1 MRADVL
7 RDLLLGRNGMEPP
20 PQPGV
25 ILNGVRLAGIMDLR
39 GVELGV
45 GLFLEDCTVLQ
56 PIKISHARIPRL
68 VLTRSKLAGVEAND
82 ARIDNGLD
90 AREIIC
96 TGPVELHGTRIG
108 GQTNFTGARINAG
121 TRVALLADDL
131 RSDGDLL
138 LRASFRGG
146 GGGGGGAGAVR
157 LVGATVEGNL
167 DLVGAEITAD
177 GGAALLAERADV
189 GGNLL
194 LRGLR
199 ARGRGDGG
207 RPDAAEAA
215 VVVLRGATVRG
226 QLSLEDADLT
236 GGGMCALAAEGVR
249 AETDVFLTRMRAT
262 GAHPD
267 GVVWFTGAEIG
278 GSLVCDGAT
287 VTGGAGGRA
296 VDLRMVTLGRTLSM
310 RPDLAGTSGRDLVAL
325 DGLTYRMVPHGMTCA
340 EWVAFLRDRACYAAQ
355 PYRQLA
361 DVYTAAGWDDDAR
374 KVLIAQQDDLL
385 AGGRGL
391 SGAERLRLRVL
402 RIVLGYGYQTWRAL
416 VGLALTVVATVILTV
431 VAAQTTDA
439 VQMPPRPGPAPAPAD
454 APAAVAAGEGASGQ
468 GEDGQTRHCQF
479 VDQVGLGIEL
489 AIPLLNTTRR
499 TRCNL
504 IATSDGEQWIVAAGW
519 APQFLGWAFATLFVA
534 GYTKL
539 IRPA

>member
-1 MRADVL
+1 MGAGDDVVRADVL

-25 ILNGVRLAGIMDLR
+25 ILNGVRLAGVMDLR
-39 GVELGV
+39 GMELGV

-56 PIKISHARIPRL
+56 PIKVSHARIPRL
-68 VLTRSKLAGVEAND
+68 VLTRSKLAGLEAND

-108 GQTNFTGARINAG
+108 GQTNFTGARISAS

-146 GGGGGGAGAVR
+146 GGAGAVR

-167 DLVGAEITAD
+167 DLVGAEIAAD

-207 RPDAAEAA
+207 RSDAAEAA

-226 QLSLEDADLT
+226 QLSLEGADLT
-236 GGGMCALAAEGVR
+236 GEGMCALAAEGVR

-340 EWVAFLRDRACYAAQ
+340 EWIAFLRDRACYAAQ

-391 SGAERLRLRVL
+391 SSAERLRLRVL

-416 VGLALTVVATVILTV
+416 VGLALTIVAAVILTIM
-431 VAAQTTDA
+431 AAQTTDA
-439 VQMPPRPGPAPAPAD
+439 VQVPQRPGVAPATAS
-454 APAAVAAGEGASGQ
+454 GEAASGQ
-468 GEDGQTRHCQF
+468 GEDGRTRDCQF

-504 IATSDGEQWIVAAGW
+504 IATSSGEQWIVAAGW

>member
-1 MRADVL
+1 MKADFL
-7 RDLLLGRNGMEPP
+7 RDLLLGRNYLEPP

-25 ILNGVRLAGIMDLR
+25 ILSGVRLAGTLDLR
-39 GVELGV
+39 GAELPV
-45 GLFLEDCTVLQ
+45 GLFLESCTAEQ
-56 PIKISHARIPRL
+56 PIKISHARLPRL
-68 VLTRSKLAGVEAND
+68 VLTRSKLAGLEAND

-90 AREIIC
+90 ARLISC
-96 TGPVELHGTRIG
+96 AGPVELHGTRIG
-108 GQTNFTGARINAG
+108 GQTNFTGAVIDAG

-131 RSDGDLL
+131 RSDGDVL
-138 LRASFRGG
+138 LRAGFRAA
-146 GGGGGGAGAVR
+146 GGAGAVR

-167 DLVGAEITAD
+167 DLVGAEITGA

-194 LRGLR
+194 LRELR
-199 ARGRGDGG
+199 ARGRGDGRRAG
-207 RPDAAEAA
+207 TAEAA

-226 QLSLEDADLT
+226 QLSLEDADLA
-236 GGGMCALAAEGVR
+236 GEGMCALAAEGVR
-249 AETDVFLTRMRAT
+249 AETDVFLVRMTAT

-267 GVVWFTGAEIG
+267 GVVWLTGAEIG

-287 VTGGAGGRA
+287 VTGGAGAPA

-340 EWVAFLRDRACYAAQ
+340 EWIAFLRERAIYAAQ

-361 DVYTAAGWDDDAR
+361 DVYTAAGWDEDAR
-374 KVLIAQQDDLL
+374 RVLIAQQDDLL
-385 AGGRGL
+385 AGGRRL
-391 SGAERLRLRVL
+391 SRAERLRLHVL

-416 VGLALTVVATVILTV
+416 AGLALTVAATVVLTV
-431 VAAQTTDA
+431 VAAQTTGA
-439 VQMPPRPGPAPAPAD
+439 VQVPARPGT
-454 APAAVAAGEGASGQ
+454 APAARSEVQ
-468 GEDGQTRHCQF
+468 HCQF

-489 AIPLLNTTRR
+489 AIPVLSTTRR

-504 IATSDGEQWIVAAGW
+504 VASSDREQWIVAAGW
-519 APQFLGWAFATLFVA
+519 VPQFLGWAFATLFVA

-539 IRPA
+539 IRRT